1 MTSSLCTPF
10 IVFTHSN
17 RKGVRGWANWNSYS
31 SMTCQQEW
39 EFLAAISASF
49 LASLPVASVHVST
62 PLSALRPGEAALAAE
77 PRAGSRHGRCQALEN
92 MPGLLC
98 SASFFWKWVC
108 REELSPASDATHAC
122 QKCSTIHFLKFG
134 TVTERLEL
142 TPECHLT
149 LTSPVTVCW
158 SKLQWCPSDKYKFW
172 KLFSR
177 PLNTFY
183 LFGGDIQAHEN
194 MYVKEKENM

>member
-1 MTSSLCTPF
+1 MGQLKLLLKYDLPAGMRVSGSNICLISCILTCSKRARLYTSL
-10 IVFTHSN
+10 
-17 RKGVRGWANWNSYS
+17 
-31 SMTCQQEW
+31 
-39 EFLAAISASF
+39 ISA
-49 LASLPVASVHVST
+49 PW
-62 PLSALRPGEAALAAE
+62 RGRLAAE

-92 MPGLLC
+92 MPGPLC